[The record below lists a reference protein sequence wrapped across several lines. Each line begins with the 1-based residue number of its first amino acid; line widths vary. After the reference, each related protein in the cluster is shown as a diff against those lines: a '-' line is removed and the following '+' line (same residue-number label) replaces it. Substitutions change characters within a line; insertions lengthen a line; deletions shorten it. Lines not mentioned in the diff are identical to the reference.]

1 MTNIE
6 STSDEVGNTEPR
18 MPDFAVVVVGSV
30 LVDLPDQFP
39 TVNLHEQEPPYR
51 GLSFPVGLGDG
62 AAIAAILE
70 DRPPLRPASQDL
82 LAVVLQRSNIDVIAA
97 RITGLVGGN
106 FSAELD
112 LVGPRGREVI
122 SCRASDAI
130 NAALRHPGGAPILV
144 DVTLLA

>member
-1 MTNIE
+1 MTSSE
-6 STSDEVGNTEPR
+6 SSSGTEDAQAPR
-18 MPDFAVVVVGSV
+18 MPDYAVVVVGSV

-51 GLSFPVGLGDG
+51 ALSFPVGLADG

-70 DRPPLRPASQDL
+70 DRPSSRPTSQDL
-82 LAVVLQRSNIDVIAA
+82 LASVLQRNNIDVIAA

-112 LVGPRGREVI
+112 LLGQRGREVI

-144 DVTLLA
+144 DVTLLV

>member
-1 MTNIE
+1 MTNSE
-6 STSDEVGNTEPR
+6 SSIAGEDDMATR

-51 GLSFPVGLGDG
+51 GLNFPVGLADG
-62 AAIAAILE
+62 AAIAACLE
-70 DRPPLRPASQDL
+70 DRPALRPTSQDL
-82 LAVVLQRSNIDVIAA
+82 LALVLQRTNVDVIAA
-97 RITGLVGGN
+97 RITGLIGGN

-112 LVGPRGREVI
+112 LLGPRGREVI
-122 SCRASDAI
+122 PCRASDAI

-144 DVTLLA
+144 DVALLA